1 MSAAHEQPAHHLS
14 REHDARLAIG
24 CMTGTSLDGIDA
36 ALIEARGEGLAMH
49 VRVLE
54 HRAWPLGKLAAPLRA
69 LAEQQPI
76 RAGDIAELSLC
87 FGELHA
93 RCVRELAAGR
103 RVHLV
108 AAHGQTVFHK
118 PPASWQMLSP
128 SPIVREMA
136 CPVVSDLRQADLAAG
151 GQGAPIT
158 PLADWVLFRSAT
170 PRAIVNLGGFCNATL
185 LPACAPGASAHDAAL
200 LERIAGMDV
209 CACNHVLDAVAR
221 AALGTPYDKD
231 GEAALAGAPDARATD
246 ELVLALTAQSR
257 GGRSLGTGDEAMAW
271 ATSHAARLRGP
282 DLAAS
287 ATSAIA
293 RVIARALVGAGNGS
307 STPASPS
314 REVLLAGGGAKNR
327 ALVAALARETAAA
340 VRDTAAMGV
349 AIDAREAAEI
359 AVLGLLAMDGVD
371 ITLPRVTGRGQ
382 SAALAG
388 AWCFPAGHR
397 PASCG

>member
-1 MSAAHEQPAHHLS
+1 MTTATPHP
-14 REHDARLAIG
+14 ARLAIG

-36 ALIEARGEGLAMH
+36 ALIEAHGEGLLMG

-54 HRAWPLGKLAAPLRA
+54 HRAWPLGELAAPLRA
-69 LAEQQPI
+69 LAEQQPL
-76 RAGDIAELSLC
+76 RAGDIAELSRR

-93 RCVRELAAGR
+93 ACVRELAGPR

-128 SPIVREMA
+128 FPIVRAMA

-158 PLADWVLFRSAT
+158 PLADWVLFRGPA
-170 PRAIVNLGGFCNATL
+170 PRAVVNLGGFCNATL

-200 LERIAGMDV
+200 LEQIAGMDV

-221 AALGTPYDKD
+221 VALGAPYDKN
-231 GEAALAGAPDARATD
+231 GEAALAGTPDAHATD
-246 ELVLALTAQSR
+246 QLVLALTAQSR

-271 ATSHAARLRGP
+271 ATSHAGRLRGP

-293 RVIARALVGAGNGS
+293 RVIARALAL
-307 STPASPS
+307 PAPIADTAV

-327 ALVAALARETAAA
+327 ALVAALARETATA
-340 VRDTAAMGV
+340 VRDTAAAGV

-397 PASCG
+397 PVACG

>member
-1 MSAAHEQPAHHLS
+1 MTTHTPDSP
-14 REHDARLAIG
+14 RLAIG

-36 ALIEARGEGLAMH
+36 ALIESRGEGISMR

-54 HRAWPLGKLAAPLRA
+54 HRAWPLGELAAPLRA
-69 LAEQQPI
+69 LAEQHPM
-76 RAGDIAELSLC
+76 RAGEIAELSRR

-93 RCVRELAAGR
+93 ACVRELAGPR

-118 PPASWQMLSP
+118 PPASWQMISP
-128 SPIVREMA
+128 FPIVREMA

-158 PLADWVLFRSAT
+158 PLADWVLFRGPSL
-170 PRAIVNLGGFCNATL
+170 RAVVNIGGFCNATL
-185 LPACAPGASAHDAAL
+185 LPACAPGTSPHDAAL
-200 LERIAGMDV
+200 LDQIAGMDV

-221 AALGTPYDKD
+221 VALGAPYDKN
-231 GEAALAGAPDARATD
+231 GEAALAGTPDAHATD
-246 ELVLALTAQSR
+246 ELVLALAAQSR

-271 ATSHAARLRGP
+271 ATSHAGRLRGP

-293 RVIARALVGAGNGS
+293 RVIARALAG
-307 STPASPS
+307 TAV

-327 ALVAALARETAAA
+327 ALVAALARETGSE
-340 VRDTAAMGV
+340 VRDTSEAGV
-349 AIDAREAAEI
+349 AVEVREAAEI

-397 PASCG
+397 PVACG